1 MYQNN
6 ICLKELMTTHHM
18 ERKGLLALE
27 QQFKE
32 RNIMSVKV
40 EVTKRNTNCM

>member
-6 ICLKELMTTHHM
+6 ICLKELMTHHM

-27 QQFKE
+27 QQFKDKG
-32 RNIMSVKV
+32 IL
-40 EVTKRNTNCM
+40 

>member
-27 QQFKE
+27 QQFKDKE
-32 RNIMSVKV
+32 YYECK
-40 EVTKRNTNCM
+40 